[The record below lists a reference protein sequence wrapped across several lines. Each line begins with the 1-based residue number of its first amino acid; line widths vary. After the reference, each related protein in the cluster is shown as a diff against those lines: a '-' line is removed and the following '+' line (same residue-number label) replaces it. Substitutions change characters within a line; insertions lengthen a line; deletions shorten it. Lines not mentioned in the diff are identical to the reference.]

1 MSMQKELREWADKT
15 AKGYVAIA
23 NEVGEKAPSFYTQ
36 SDLTKIMGS
45 PKVVVHIDGGGI
57 SVLRNP
63 SRSLDRESLDGTF
76 ICEKLCLCAEGVR

>member
-1 MSMQKELREWADKT
+1 MNIQEELRVWADRT

-45 PKVVVHIDGGGI
+45 PKVVVQID
-57 SVLRNP
+57 
-63 SRSLDRESLDGTF
+63 
-76 ICEKLCLCAEGVR
+76 